1 MVIKIKKAKDTKK
14 RVIKTILDSKI
25 IKLSRSKSL
34 ENEINLL
41 EKSHIAL
48 GTNNDKKYEQLVL

>member
-14 RVIKTILDSKI
+14 RVIKTTLDSKI

-48 GTNNDKKYEQLVL
+48 STNNDKKYEQLVL

>member
-48 GTNNDKKYEQLVL
+48 STNNDKKYEQLVL